1 MAPNPSKAQ
10 SSSVSPD
17 KHRKSSKSSSHGR
30 RTSPSSSSGRN
41 GGSRGVPVS
50 GASSSGR
57 HSPQGGS
64 STSRVKDDH
73 IPYSLKDAPPELR
86 PAIKR
91 KQNREHAKRSRERK
105 RAEEEDM
112 IRKLECNDARIRM
125 LEQQVET
132 LTEELRND
140 PAPNGMV
147 PSARYDRR
155 EVPSSPSTKPGF
167 YGDPF

>member
-1 MAPNPSKAQ
+1 MSPNPSR
-10 SSSVSPD
+10 SSTSSPD
-17 KHRKSSKSSSHGR
+17 KHRKSPKSSSQTR
-30 RTSPSSSSGRN
+30 KVSPSTSSARNNASLRVPASAAGSSS
-41 GGSRGVPVS
+41 
-50 GASSSGR
+50 R

-64 STSRVKDDH
+64 SKSRVKDDH

-112 IRKLECNDARIRM
+112 IRKLDFNDARIRM

-132 LTEELRND
+132 LTEELRTD
-140 PAPNGMV
+140 PLHSEV
-147 PSARYDRR
+147 PHSRYDKRD
-155 EVPSSPSTKPGF
+155 VPSSPTTKPGF